1 MATKQK
7 IKMEVGK
14 RYKGY
19 GVLNEYGEYTFE
31 PCQVIDNPDEKTKIL
46 LVQGDT
52 TIYESKNLFRV
63 SVKIEKKKASEDY
76 GYIIHQ
82 VSTEIMRAVY
92 QDRTY
97 QGLTPTATLDFS
109 NPGSTFASAWYTTE
123 GKLVKNFSYQPTNG
137 KVVMS
142 AYAVYQSVN
151 AERIAWEKFDS
162 GNSSNDTWEATG
174 DLLQQLQ

>member
-19 GVLNEYGEYTFE
+19 GVLNEYGDYTFE

-46 LVQGDT
+46 VAQGDT

-63 SVKIEKKKASEDY
+63 SVKIEKKKAVEDY

-92 QDRTY
+92 QLKKY
-97 QGLTPTATLDFS
+97 
-109 NPGSTFASAWYTTE
+109 
-123 GKLVKNFSYQPTNG
+123 
-137 KVVMS
+137 
-142 AYAVYQSVN
+142 
-151 AERIAWEKFDS
+151 I
-162 GNSSNDTWEATG
+162 
-174 DLLQQLQ
+174 